1 MHPKV
6 YLMFK
11 KHIQAELDVET
22 NKMKILYL
30 KTYNKRKELTTEQR
44 FRMSGPYLNDL
55 SISEE
60 RNLMHACSLFSIC
73 FDIPSCACTHC
84 FIYNAQGSWFL
95 SKF

>member
-11 KHIQAELDVET
+11 EHIQAEPDVET

-55 SISEE
+55 PISEE
-60 RNLMHACSLFSIC
+60 RNSMHACSLF
-73 FDIPSCACTHC
+73 FYL
-84 FIYNAQGSWFL
+84 F
-95 SKF
+95 